1 MRKNHK
7 IILTS
12 VLTVIIIFS
21 GFTFYEIE
29 TEPQF
34 PSLKVIPANELYNK
48 NYYESLAWSPPP
60 RNNITGS
67 NYSYYANTTSTMN
80 ASYGGSN
87 ASFLFYEVFSPLVS
101 FTKDSSYCMLYGL
114 VKTGQNLSFPVTGFS
129 FSIKNF
135 IVAYNNSVITN
146 ADKITPEV
154 SCIQDGTLLSFSGFF
169 PIVMPFSFTIGNFSA
184 VNRYYYVNYSF
195 EFTPIVEIGF
205 IHFALKPIHVK
216 NYFLAPWGF
225 KTPQKPWWE
234 KQILNENSRMFLKLN
249 ISNCRWNGGPLDE
262 KK

>member
-12 VLTVIIIFS
+12 VLTAIIIFS

-34 PSLKVIPANELYNK
+34 PSLKVMPTNELYH
-48 NYYESLAWSPPP
+48 YLAGTIPF

-67 NYSYYANTTSTMN
+67 NYSFYANTTSTMN

-87 ASFLFYEVFSPLVS
+87 ASFLFYEESSLVS
-101 FTKDSSYCMLYGL
+101 FYEGSSYCMVYDL
-114 VKTGQNLSFPVTGFS
+114 VKTSQNLSFPVTGFS

-135 IVAYNNSVITN
+135 TVTYNNSVISS

-154 SCIQDGTLLSFSGFF
+154 SYIYDGTLLDFSGFF
-169 PIVMPFSFTIGNFSA
+169 RSVMPFSFTIGNFSA

-205 IHFALKPIHVK
+205 IHFALKPIYVK

-234 KQILNENSRMFLKLN
+234 R
-249 ISNCRWNGGPLDE
+249 
-262 KK
+262 

>member
-34 PSLKVIPANELYNK
+34 PSLKVMPTNELYH
-48 NYYESLAWSPPP
+48 YLAGTIPP

-67 NYSYYANTTSTMN
+67 NYSFYANTTSTMN

-87 ASFLFYEVFSPLVS
+87 ASFLFYLNCEILVS
-101 FTKDSSYCMLYGL
+101 FIRGLPTDHSYAV
-114 VKTGQNLSFPVTGFS
+114 VKTSQNLSFPVTGFS

-135 IVAYNNSVITN
+135 TVTYNNSV
-146 ADKITPEV
+146 V
-154 SCIQDGTLLSFSGFF
+154 SSAANLGPQCASLWNNGSSYGNIQGVNLIIFF
-169 PIVMPFSFTIGNFSA
+169 PRVIPMPFSFTIGNFSA

-205 IHFALKPIHVK
+205 IHFALKPIYVK

-234 KQILNENSRMFLKLN
+234 R
-249 ISNCRWNGGPLDE
+249 
-262 KK
+262 